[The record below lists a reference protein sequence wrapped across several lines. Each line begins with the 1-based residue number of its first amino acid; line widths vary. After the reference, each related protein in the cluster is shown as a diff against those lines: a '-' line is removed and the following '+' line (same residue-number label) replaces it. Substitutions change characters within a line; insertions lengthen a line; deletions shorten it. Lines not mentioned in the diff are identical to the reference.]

1 MGIWSI
7 MTDQKLLSGYH
18 NLGYYDVYCCQKNS
32 NRYIEQVNYR
42 DYEFKIYKASTIV
55 LNDVLGIQN
64 LSRQTSAFQTFEKR
78 SSWTDFASDS
88 LKTSGSFSSN
98 STSALWN
105 MQASRFNTVHH
116 YKRKQHTS
124 TISQNIFASVAD
136 INGRQRI
143 QYYSRRWP
151 RSVPSVQHVK
161 PSQNE
166 LTGCQTV
173 AHMSIVLITRFSSLS
188 NVCWKRTQFR
198 TAWSSLRGTLYKT
211 IFKGILRV
219 CCLKYIKMTFLKIL
233 KKNGLCWDFGICSR
247 SIFRSWNF

>member
-1 MGIWSI
+1 
-7 MTDQKLLSGYH
+7 
-18 NLGYYDVYCCQKNS
+18 
-32 NRYIEQVNYR
+32 
-42 DYEFKIYKASTIV
+42 
-55 LNDVLGIQN
+55 
-64 LSRQTSAFQTFEKR
+64 
-78 SSWTDFASDS
+78 
-88 LKTSGSFSSN
+88 
-98 STSALWN
+98 

-124 TISQNIFASVAD
+124 TISQKIFATVAD

-151 RSVPSVQHVK
+151 RSVLSVQHVK

-166 LTGCQTV
+166 LIGCQTV
-173 AHMSIVLITRFSSLS
+173 AHMLIPQHRDHRTSSKIVLITRFSSLS

>member
-1 MGIWSI
+1 M
-7 MTDQKLLSGYH
+7 
-18 NLGYYDVYCCQKNS
+18 
-32 NRYIEQVNYR
+32 
-42 DYEFKIYKASTIV
+42 

-124 TISQNIFASVAD
+124 TISQKIFATVAD

-151 RSVPSVQHVK
+151 RSVLSVQHVK

-166 LTGCQTV
+166 LIGCQTV
-173 AHMSIVLITRFSSLS
+173 AHMLIPQHRDHRTSSKIVLITRFSSLS